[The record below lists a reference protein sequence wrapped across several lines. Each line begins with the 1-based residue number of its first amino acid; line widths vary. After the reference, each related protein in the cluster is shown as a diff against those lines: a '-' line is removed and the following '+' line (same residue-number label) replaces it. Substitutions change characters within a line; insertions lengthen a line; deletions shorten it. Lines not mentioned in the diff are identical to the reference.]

1 MRFFDAHCDTVM
13 HTMDGGLDF
22 ISGQGRAH
30 MDLPRLL
37 AVGSCVQLF
46 AVFTARRSFPG
57 VDLAAYAD
65 QCVATIRGWVGQSDG
80 RMRLALTAADV
91 AAAAAGKSF
100 YGMLGLEGADCAG
113 ERAEGLEHFI
123 DLGVRNVI
131 PAWDDNAFSGTVFGN
146 QGPLTDEGR
155 KLIELCEAR
164 RVMVDVS
171 HLSDTAFW
179 QVHEMTHRPF
189 IASHSN
195 CRAVSPS
202 PRNLTDDMICALAAR
217 GGVMGINLAADFLDP
232 DFFGAGREI
241 IVPRWEAML
250 DEKDP
255 VVKERLQAELKE
267 IGDAIPL
274 PSIDIVARQVRHA
287 IDVGGE
293 GCIGLGGDLDGI
305 DHMPAGMTG
314 IESYPLIVEALART
328 GLSEAQI
335 EKVCWRNMA
344 RVFTDV
350 LA

>member
-13 HTMDGGLDF
+13 RTVDGDLDF
-22 ISGQGRAH
+22 VAGKGFAH
-30 MDLPRLL
+30 IDLPRLL
-37 AVGSCVQLF
+37 AVGSCVQVF
-46 AVFTARRSFPG
+46 AIFTARRSFPG
-57 VDLAAYAD
+57 VDLAEYAD
-65 QCVATIRGWVGQSDG
+65 KCAATIRGWAEASGG

-91 AAAAAGKSF
+91 AAAANGEGF

-113 ERAEGLEHFI
+113 EHAEGVAHYI

-131 PAWDDNAFSGTVFGN
+131 PAWDDNAFSGTVFGS

-155 KLIELCEAR
+155 KLIDLCEAR

-179 QVHEMTHRPF
+179 QVHDMTHRPF
-189 IASHSN
+189 IASHSD

-202 PRNLTDDMICALAAR
+202 PRNLTDDMIRALANR
-217 GGVMGINLAADFLDP
+217 GGVMGITLAADFLDP
-232 DFFGAGREI
+232 DFVGAGREQ
-241 IVPRWEAML
+241 VMPRWQAML
-250 DEKDP
+250 DEQDP
-255 VVKERLQAELKE
+255 AAKERLQDELKA
-267 IGDAIPL
+267 ISDKIPL
-274 PSIDIVARQVRHA
+274 PSIDIVARQVQHA
-287 IDVGGE
+287 IQIGGE
-293 GCIGLGGDLDGI
+293 DCIGLGGDLDGI
-305 DHMPAGMTG
+305 DHMPAGITG
-314 IESYPLIVEALART
+314 IESYPLMVEAFARA